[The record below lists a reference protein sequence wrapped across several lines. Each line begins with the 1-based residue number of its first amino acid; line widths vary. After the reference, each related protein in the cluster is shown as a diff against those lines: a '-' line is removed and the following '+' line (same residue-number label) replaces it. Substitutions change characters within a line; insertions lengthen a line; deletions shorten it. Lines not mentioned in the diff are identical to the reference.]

1 MKINKEMWL
10 TTRQL
15 GWLENR
21 HRVIIATHIRSGR
34 YTKVR
39 KVKGH
44 GGIKGMTWL
53 VSIFDPAISNETR
66 GKFYLAHS
74 IMRVVENV
82 LRVEFKNFEEKI
94 TKEICKCMNG

>member
-10 TTRQL
+10 TTKQL

-21 HRVIIATHIRSGR
+21 HRVVIATHIRSGK

-44 GGIKGMTWL
+44 GGIKSMTWL
-53 VSIFDPAISNETR
+53 VNILDPAISDKTR
-66 GKFYLAHS
+66 DRFYLARS
-74 IMRVVENV
+74 ICRVVEAV
-82 LRVEFKNFEEKI
+82 LRVKFEKFEEKI
-94 TKEICKCMNG
+94 IKEICKCMNG